1 MVESPQGS
9 ESGKDFCVIWITGLF
24 LLFLIVLIISV
35 DLGKLGFLVLLE
47 DSIPFGDKLT
57 HFFLIG
63 ILSYLV
69 NRTVLEL
76 VPGKSRKRISMI
88 FTLSLMAIFTL
99 EEFSQLFIPDRNA
112 SLADLA
118 ANYAGI
124 LIFALFAHKIRAKP
138 EATLVTNSRE

>member
-9 ESGKDFCVIWITGLF
+9 ESKKDTCVIWITALFSLF
-24 LLFLIVLIISV
+24 LSALIISV

-47 DSIPFGDKLT
+47 DSIPFGDKLL

-63 ILSYLV
+63 ILSFLV

-76 VPGKSRKRISMI
+76 VPWYSQKRSSLI
-88 FTLSLMAIFTL
+88 FTLSLIAIFTL
-99 EEFSQLFIPDRNA
+99 EEASQIFIPGRNA

-124 LIFALFAHKIRAKP
+124 LIFALFAHKTGVKP
-138 EATLVTNSRE
+138 EGPSATNSRE